1 MDRTSLVPVGE
12 QLVVLDLNGQLKV
25 LAENE
30 RPLPGELIVAV
41 IEDEPQ
47 KLQVKVATE
56 EDEQDITQDVAQII
70 DALRDGQDP
79 TLLNEEFAPAAGENA
94 GSSLQESGTVERT
107 GAEILASTLFETTGI
122 AALGLSET
130 QNLSLADL
138 ILNAANS
145 DNTSPAINPR
155 PPVAEDDSVLTDEDA
170 SVSIDVLANDQDADS
185 DSLSIESATVPAE
198 QGTVEIIDGKLIF
211 TPAEDFNGEATVTYV
226 VTDGALTDEATVTVT
241 VNPINDAP
249 VAVNDTVT
257 TDEDTA
263 VTIDVLAN
271 DSDPENDTLTITAAS
286 VPAEQGTV
294 TIVDGK
300 LVFTPAENFN
310 GDATISYTISDGQ
323 LTDDATVA
331 VTVNPVNDAPVAV
344 NDAVS
349 TDEDTAVTIDVLAN
363 DSDPENDQLTI
374 TNASVPAE
382 QGTVA
387 IVDGKLVFTPA
398 ENFNGDATI
407 SYTISDGQLTDDA
420 TVAVTV
426 NPVND
431 APVAVDDT
439 VAIDEDIAVTIDV
452 LANDSDPENDQLT
465 ITNASVPAEQGTVAI
480 VDGKL
485 VFTPAENFNGDATIS
500 YTVSDGELTDDATV
514 AVTVNPVNDAPVAV
528 NDTVATDEDTAVTI
542 DVLANDS
549 DPENDTLTI
558 TAASVPAEQG
568 TVTIVD
574 GKLVFTPAENFN
586 GDASISYT
594 ISDGQLTDD
603 ATVAVTV
610 NPAND
615 APVAVNDAVS
625 TDEDTAVTIDVLAND
640 SDPENDQLTITN
652 ASVPAEQG
660 TVTIVDGKLVFT
672 PAENFNGDATISYTI
687 SDGQLSD
694 DATVAVT
701 VNPVND
707 APVAVNDTVATDE
720 DTAVTI
726 DVLANDSDP
735 ENDQLT
741 ITNASVP
748 AEQGTV
754 TIVDGKLVFTP
765 AENFNGDATISYTI
779 SDGQLTDDATVAVT
793 VNPVNDA
800 PVAVND
806 TVSTDE
812 DTAVTIDVLAND
824 SDPENDTLIITAA
837 SVPAEQGTVTIVDG
851 KLVFTPAENFNGD
864 ATISYTISDGQLT
877 DDATVAVTVNPV
889 NDAPVAV
896 DDTVT
901 TDEDT
906 AVTIDV
912 LANDS
917 DPENDQ
923 LTITN
928 ASVPAEQGTVAIVDG
943 KLVFTPAENFNGDAT
958 ISYTV
963 SDGELTDDATVA
975 VTVNPVNDA
984 PVAVNDTVS
993 TDEDTAVTIDVLAN
1007 DSDPENDQL
1016 TITNASVPAEQGTV
1030 TIVDGKLVFTPAEN
1044 FNGDATISYT
1054 ISDGQLS
1061 DDATVAVTVNPVN
1074 DAPVAVNDAV
1084 STDEDTAV
1092 TIDVLANDSDP
1103 ENDQLTITNA
1113 SVPAEQGTVAIVD
1126 GKLVFTPAE
1135 NFNGD
1140 ATISYT
1146 ISDGELTDDATVAVT
1161 VNPVNDAP
1169 VAVNDTVATDEDTA
1183 VTIDVLANDSDP
1195 ENDQLTITNASVPAE
1210 QGTVTIVDGKLVF
1223 TPAENFNGDATISY
1237 TISDGQLTDDATV
1250 AVTVNPVNDAP
1261 VAVNDTV
1268 STDEDTAV
1276 TIDVL
1281 ANDSDPENDQLTIT
1295 NASVPA
1301 EQGTVTIVDGKLVFT
1316 PAENFNGDA
1325 TISYTISD
1333 GQLSDDA
1340 TVAVTVNSVNDAPV
1354 AVNDTVSTDEDTAVT
1369 IDVLANDSDPEN
1381 DTLTITAA
1389 SVPAEQGTVAIV
1401 DGKLVFT
1408 PAENFNG
1415 DATISYT
1422 ISDGELSDDATVAVT
1437 VNPANDAPVAVND
1450 AVSTDEDT
1458 AVTIDVLAN
1467 DSDPENDTLT
1477 ITAASVPAEQGTV
1490 TIVDGKLVFTP
1501 AENFNGDA
1509 TISYTI
1515 SDGQLTD
1522 DATVAV
1528 TVNPVNDAPV
1538 AVNDAVSTDEDT
1550 AVTID
1555 VLANDSD
1562 PENDTLTI
1570 TAVSV
1575 PAEQGTVTIVDGKLV
1590 FTPAENFN
1598 GDATISYTISDGQLS
1613 DDATVA
1619 VTVNPVNDAPVAVN
1633 DAVSTDEDTAVTID
1647 VLANDSDPE
1656 NDTLTITAAS
1666 VPAEQGTVTIVDGK
1680 LVFTPAENFNGDA
1693 TISYTISD
1701 GQLTDDAT
1709 VAVTVN
1715 PVNDA
1720 PVAVNDTVATDEDTA
1735 VTIDVLAND
1744 SDPENDQL
1752 TITNASV
1759 PAEQGTV
1766 TIVDGKLV
1774 FTPAENFNGDATI
1787 SYTISDGQLTDDATV
1802 AVTVNPVNDAP
1813 VAVNDAVSTDEDTAV
1828 TIDVLAN
1835 DSDPENDTLTITAA
1849 SVPAEQG
1856 TVAIVDGKLV
1866 FTPAENF
1873 NGDATI
1879 SYTISDGQL
1888 SDDATV
1894 AVTVNPVNDAPVAV
1908 NDTVSTD
1915 EDTAVTID
1923 VLANDSD
1930 PENDTLT
1937 ITAASVPA
1945 EQGTV
1950 TIVDGKLVFTP
1961 AENFNGD
1968 ATISYTISDGQL
1980 TDDATVAVTVNP
1992 VNDAPVAVDDTVA
2005 TDEDTAVTID
2015 VLANDSDPEND
2026 TLTITAASV
2035 PAEQG
2040 TVTIVDGKLV
2050 FTPAENFNGD
2060 ATISYTISDG
2070 QLTDDATVAVTVNPV
2085 NDAPVAVNDTV
2096 STDEDTAVT
2105 IDVLANDS
2113 DPENDTLTITAASVP
2128 AEQGTVAI
2136 VDGKLLFTPAENF
2149 NGDATISYTIS
2160 DGQLTDDA
2168 TVAVTVNPVNDTI
2181 SDEDTR
2187 LLSTYCNDSD
2197 PENDG

>member
-12 QLVVLDLNGQLKV
+12 QLVVIDLNGQLKV

-241 VNPINDAP
+241 VNP
-249 VAVNDTVT
+249 
-257 TDEDTA
+257 
-263 VTIDVLAN
+263 
-271 DSDPENDTLTITAAS
+271 
-286 VPAEQGTV
+286 
-294 TIVDGK
+294 
-300 LVFTPAENFN
+300 
-310 GDATISYTISDGQ
+310 
-323 LTDDATVA
+323 
-331 VTVNPVNDAPVAV
+331 VNDAPVAV

-374 TNASVPAE
+374 TNASVSAE

-387 IVDGKLVFTPA
+387 
-398 ENFNGDATI
+398 
-407 SYTISDGQLTDDA
+407 
-420 TVAVTV
+420 
-426 NPVND
+426 
-431 APVAVDDT
+431 
-439 VAIDEDIAVTIDV
+439 
-452 LANDSDPENDQLT
+452 
-465 ITNASVPAEQGTVAI
+465 
-480 VDGKL
+480 
-485 VFTPAENFNGDATIS
+485 
-500 YTVSDGELTDDATV
+500 
-514 AVTVNPVNDAPVAV
+514 
-528 NDTVATDEDTAVTI
+528 
-542 DVLANDS
+542 
-549 DPENDTLTI
+549 
-558 TAASVPAEQG
+558 
-568 TVTIVD
+568 
-574 GKLVFTPAENFN
+574 
-586 GDASISYT
+586 
-594 ISDGQLTDD
+594 
-603 ATVAVTV
+603 
-610 NPAND
+610 
-615 APVAVNDAVS
+615 
-625 TDEDTAVTIDVLAND
+625 
-640 SDPENDQLTITN
+640 
-652 ASVPAEQG
+652 
-660 TVTIVDGKLVFT
+660 
-672 PAENFNGDATISYTI
+672 
-687 SDGQLSD
+687 
-694 DATVAVT
+694 
-701 VNPVND
+701 
-707 APVAVNDTVATDE
+707 
-720 DTAVTI
+720 
-726 DVLANDSDP
+726 
-735 ENDQLT
+735 
-741 ITNASVP
+741 
-748 AEQGTV
+748 
-754 TIVDGKLVFTP
+754 
-765 AENFNGDATISYTI
+765 
-779 SDGQLTDDATVAVT
+779 
-793 VNPVNDA
+793 
-800 PVAVND
+800 
-806 TVSTDE
+806 
-812 DTAVTIDVLAND
+812 
-824 SDPENDTLIITAA
+824 
-837 SVPAEQGTVTIVDG
+837 
-851 KLVFTPAENFNGD
+851 
-864 ATISYTISDGQLT
+864 
-877 DDATVAVTVNPV
+877 
-889 NDAPVAV
+889 
-896 DDTVT
+896 
-901 TDEDT
+901 
-906 AVTIDV
+906 
-912 LANDS
+912 
-917 DPENDQ
+917 
-923 LTITN
+923 
-928 ASVPAEQGTVAIVDG
+928 
-943 KLVFTPAENFNGDAT
+943 
-958 ISYTV
+958 
-963 SDGELTDDATVA
+963 
-975 VTVNPVNDA
+975 
-984 PVAVNDTVS
+984 
-993 TDEDTAVTIDVLAN
+993 
-1007 DSDPENDQL
+1007 
-1016 TITNASVPAEQGTV
+1016 
-1030 TIVDGKLVFTPAEN
+1030 
-1044 FNGDATISYT
+1044 
-1054 ISDGQLS
+1054 
-1061 DDATVAVTVNPVN
+1061 
-1074 DAPVAVNDAV
+1074 
-1084 STDEDTAV
+1084 
-1092 TIDVLANDSDP
+1092 
-1103 ENDQLTITNA
+1103 
-1113 SVPAEQGTVAIVD
+1113 
-1126 GKLVFTPAE
+1126 
-1135 NFNGD
+1135 
-1140 ATISYT
+1140 
-1146 ISDGELTDDATVAVT
+1146 
-1161 VNPVNDAP
+1161 
-1169 VAVNDTVATDEDTA
+1169 
-1183 VTIDVLANDSDP
+1183 
-1195 ENDQLTITNASVPAE
+1195 
-1210 QGTVTIVDGKLVF
+1210 
-1223 TPAENFNGDATISY
+1223 
-1237 TISDGQLTDDATV
+1237 
-1250 AVTVNPVNDAP
+1250 
-1261 VAVNDTV
+1261 
-1268 STDEDTAV
+1268 
-1276 TIDVL
+1276 
-1281 ANDSDPENDQLTIT
+1281 
-1295 NASVPA
+1295 
-1301 EQGTVTIVDGKLVFT
+1301 
-1316 PAENFNGDA
+1316 
-1325 TISYTISD
+1325 
-1333 GQLSDDA
+1333 
-1340 TVAVTVNSVNDAPV
+1340 
-1354 AVNDTVSTDEDTAVT
+1354 
-1369 IDVLANDSDPEN
+1369 
-1381 DTLTITAA
+1381 
-1389 SVPAEQGTVAIV
+1389 
-1401 DGKLVFT
+1401 
-1408 PAENFNG
+1408 
-1415 DATISYT
+1415 
-1422 ISDGELSDDATVAVT
+1422 
-1437 VNPANDAPVAVND
+1437 
-1450 AVSTDEDT
+1450 
-1458 AVTIDVLAN
+1458 
-1467 DSDPENDTLT
+1467 
-1477 ITAASVPAEQGTV
+1477 
-1490 TIVDGKLVFTP
+1490 
-1501 AENFNGDA
+1501 
-1509 TISYTI
+1509 
-1515 SDGQLTD
+1515 
-1522 DATVAV
+1522 
-1528 TVNPVNDAPV
+1528 
-1538 AVNDAVSTDEDT
+1538 
-1550 AVTID
+1550 
-1555 VLANDSD
+1555 
-1562 PENDTLTI
+1562 
-1570 TAVSV
+1570 
-1575 PAEQGTVTIVDGKLV
+1575 
-1590 FTPAENFN
+1590 
-1598 GDATISYTISDGQLS
+1598 
-1613 DDATVA
+1613 
-1619 VTVNPVNDAPVAVN
+1619 
-1633 DAVSTDEDTAVTID
+1633 
-1647 VLANDSDPE
+1647 
-1656 NDTLTITAAS
+1656 
-1666 VPAEQGTVTIVDGK
+1666 IVDGK

-1813 VAVNDAVSTDEDTAV
+1813 VAVDDTVTTDEDTAV

-1835 DSDPENDTLTITAA
+1835 DRDPENDQLTITNA

-1856 TVAIVDGKLV
+1856 TVTIVDGKLV

-1888 SDDATV
+1888 TDDATV

-1908 NDTVSTD
+1908 NDTVATD

-1992 VNDAPVAVDDTVA
+1992 ANDAPVAVNDAVS

-2136 VDGKLLFTPAENF
+2136 VDGKLVFTPAENF

-2168 TVAVTVNPVNDTI
+2168 TVAVTVNPVNDAPVAVNDTVAT
-2181 SDEDTR
+2181 DEDTAVTIDV
-2187 LLSTYCNDSD
+2187 LA
-2197 PENDG
+2197 

>member
-12 QLVVLDLNGQLKV
+12 QLVVIDLNGQLKV

-286 VPAEQGTV
+286 VPTEQGTV
-294 TIVDGK
+294 AIVDGK

-349 TDEDTAVTIDVLAN
+349 TDEDTAVTIDVLTN
-363 DSDPENDQLTI
+363 DSDL
-374 TNASVPAE
+374 
-382 QGTVA
+382 
-387 IVDGKLVFTPA
+387 
-398 ENFNGDATI
+398 
-407 SYTISDGQLTDDA
+407 
-420 TVAVTV
+420 
-426 NPVND
+426 
-431 APVAVDDT
+431 
-439 VAIDEDIAVTIDV
+439 
-452 LANDSDPENDQLT
+452 
-465 ITNASVPAEQGTVAI
+465 
-480 VDGKL
+480 
-485 VFTPAENFNGDATIS
+485 
-500 YTVSDGELTDDATV
+500 
-514 AVTVNPVNDAPVAV
+514 
-528 NDTVATDEDTAVTI
+528 
-542 DVLANDS
+542 
-549 DPENDTLTI
+549 
-558 TAASVPAEQG
+558 
-568 TVTIVD
+568 
-574 GKLVFTPAENFN
+574 
-586 GDASISYT
+586 
-594 ISDGQLTDD
+594 
-603 ATVAVTV
+603 
-610 NPAND
+610 
-615 APVAVNDAVS
+615 
-625 TDEDTAVTIDVLAND
+625 
-640 SDPENDQLTITN
+640 
-652 ASVPAEQG
+652 
-660 TVTIVDGKLVFT
+660 
-672 PAENFNGDATISYTI
+672 
-687 SDGQLSD
+687 
-694 DATVAVT
+694 
-701 VNPVND
+701 
-707 APVAVNDTVATDE
+707 
-720 DTAVTI
+720 
-726 DVLANDSDP
+726 

-824 SDPENDTLIITAA
+824 SDPENDTLTITAASVPAEQGTVTIVDGKLVFTPAENFNGDATISYTISDGQLSDDATVAVTVNPVNDAPVAVNDTVSTDEDTAVTIDVLANDSDPENDQLTITNA

-943 KLVFTPAENFNGDAT
+943 KLVFTPAENFYGDAT
-958 ISYTV
+958 ISYTI
-963 SDGELTDDATVA
+963 SDGQLTDDATVA

-984 PVAVNDTVS
+984 PVAVNDTV
-993 TDEDTAVTIDVLAN
+993 
-1007 DSDPENDQL
+1007 
-1016 TITNASVPAEQGTV
+1016 G
-1030 TIVDGKLVFTPAEN
+1030 
-1044 FNGDATISYT
+1044 
-1054 ISDGQLS
+1054 
-1061 DDATVAVTVNPVN
+1061 
-1074 DAPVAVNDAV
+1074 
-1084 STDEDTAV
+1084 TDEDTAV

-1113 SVPAEQGTVAIVD
+1113 SVPAEQGTVA
-1126 GKLVFTPAE
+1126 
-1135 NFNGD
+1135 
-1140 ATISYT
+1140 
-1146 ISDGELTDDATVAVT
+1146 
-1161 VNPVNDAP
+1161 
-1169 VAVNDTVATDEDTA
+1169 
-1183 VTIDVLANDSDP
+1183 
-1195 ENDQLTITNASVPAE
+1195 
-1210 QGTVTIVDGKLVF
+1210 
-1223 TPAENFNGDATISY
+1223 
-1237 TISDGQLTDDATV
+1237 
-1250 AVTVNPVNDAP
+1250 
-1261 VAVNDTV
+1261 
-1268 STDEDTAV
+1268 
-1276 TIDVL
+1276 
-1281 ANDSDPENDQLTIT
+1281 
-1295 NASVPA
+1295 
-1301 EQGTVTIVDGKLVFT
+1301 
-1316 PAENFNGDA
+1316 
-1325 TISYTISD
+1325 
-1333 GQLSDDA
+1333 
-1340 TVAVTVNSVNDAPV
+1340 
-1354 AVNDTVSTDEDTAVT
+1354 
-1369 IDVLANDSDPEN
+1369 
-1381 DTLTITAA
+1381 
-1389 SVPAEQGTVAIV
+1389 
-1401 DGKLVFT
+1401 
-1408 PAENFNG
+1408 
-1415 DATISYT
+1415 
-1422 ISDGELSDDATVAVT
+1422 
-1437 VNPANDAPVAVND
+1437 
-1450 AVSTDEDT
+1450 
-1458 AVTIDVLAN
+1458 
-1467 DSDPENDTLT
+1467 
-1477 ITAASVPAEQGTV
+1477 
-1490 TIVDGKLVFTP
+1490 
-1501 AENFNGDA
+1501 
-1509 TISYTI
+1509 
-1515 SDGQLTD
+1515 
-1522 DATVAV
+1522 
-1528 TVNPVNDAPV
+1528 
-1538 AVNDAVSTDEDT
+1538 
-1550 AVTID
+1550 
-1555 VLANDSD
+1555 
-1562 PENDTLTI
+1562 
-1570 TAVSV
+1570 
-1575 PAEQGTVTIVDGKLV
+1575 
-1590 FTPAENFN
+1590 
-1598 GDATISYTISDGQLS
+1598 
-1613 DDATVA
+1613 
-1619 VTVNPVNDAPVAVN
+1619 
-1633 DAVSTDEDTAVTID
+1633 
-1647 VLANDSDPE
+1647 
-1656 NDTLTITAAS
+1656 
-1666 VPAEQGTVTIVDGK
+1666 
-1680 LVFTPAENFNGDA
+1680 
-1693 TISYTISD
+1693 
-1701 GQLTDDAT
+1701 
-1709 VAVTVN
+1709 
-1715 PVNDA
+1715 
-1720 PVAVNDTVATDEDTA
+1720 
-1735 VTIDVLAND
+1735 
-1744 SDPENDQL
+1744 
-1752 TITNASV
+1752 
-1759 PAEQGTV
+1759 
-1766 TIVDGKLV
+1766 IVDGKLV

-1873 NGDATI
+1873 NGDT
-1879 SYTISDGQL
+1879 
-1888 SDDATV
+1888 
-1894 AVTVNPVNDAPVAV
+1894 
-1908 NDTVSTD
+1908 
-1915 EDTAVTID
+1915 
-1923 VLANDSD
+1923 
-1930 PENDTLT
+1930 
-1937 ITAASVPA
+1937 
-1945 EQGTV
+1945 
-1950 TIVDGKLVFTP
+1950 
-1961 AENFNGD
+1961 
-1968 ATISYTISDGQL
+1968 TISYTISDGQL

-1992 VNDAPVAVDDTVA
+1992 VNDAPVAVNDTVA

-2026 TLTITAASV
+2026 QLTITNASV

-2040 TVTIVDGKLV
+2040 TVAIVDGKLV

-2096 STDEDTAVT
+2096 ATDEDTAVT

-2113 DPENDTLTITAASVP
+2113 EPENDQLTITNASVP
-2128 AEQGTVAI
+2128 AEQGTVTI
-2136 VDGKLLFTPAENF
+2136 VDGKLVFTPAENF

-2160 DGQLTDDA
+2160 DGQLSDDA
-2168 TVAVTVNPVNDTI
+2168 TVAVTVNPVNDAPTI
-2181 SDEDTR
+2181 DVTAVDSVTEDAVSTDTVVATLVVADTDTPADQLTVQLENNADGYFVLDGDQVKLTDKGVEAVNNDQLDLTTLSVTASVSDGVNPKATDTDSLDVVRVNDAPTIDVTAVDSVTEDAVSTDTVVAT
-2187 LLSTYCNDSD
+2187 LVVADTDTPADELSVQLENNADGYFVLDGDQVKLTDKGVEAVNNDQLDLTTLSVTASVSD
-2197 PENDG
+2197 GVNPKATDTDSLDVVRVNDAPTIDVTAVDSVTEDAVSTDTVVATLVVADTDTPADQLTVQLENNADGYFVLDGDQVKLTDKGVEAVNNDQLDLTTLSVTASVSDGVNPKATDTDSLDVVRVNDAPTIDVTAVDSVTEDAVSTDTVVATLVVADTDTPADDLTVQLENNTDGYFVLDGDQVKLTDKGVEAVNNDQLDLTTLSVTASVSDGVNPKATDTD

>member
-12 QLVVLDLNGQLKV
+12 QLVVIDLNGQLKV

-145 DNTSPAINPR
+145 DNTSPAINSR

-249 VAVNDTVT
+249 VAINDTVTTDEDTAVTIDVLGNDSDPENDQLTITNASVPAEQGTVAIVDGKLVFTPAENFNGDATISYTISDGQLTDDATVAVTVNPVNDAPVAVNDTVST
-257 TDEDTA
+257 DEDTAVTIDVLANDSDPENDTLTITAASVSAEQGTVTIVDGKLEFTPAENFNGDATISYTISDGQLTEDATVAVTVNPVNDAPVAVDDTVTTDEDTAVTIDVLANDRDPENDQLTITNASVPAEQGTVTIVDGKLVFTPAENFNGDATISYTISDGQLTDDATVAVTVNPVNDAPVAVNDTVATDEDTA

-382 QGTVA
+382 QGTVT

-407 SYTISDGQLTDDA
+407 SYTISDGQLTDHA

-426 NPVND
+426 N
-431 APVAVDDT
+431 
-439 VAIDEDIAVTIDV
+439 
-452 LANDSDPENDQLT
+452 
-465 ITNASVPAEQGTVAI
+465 SV
-480 VDGKL
+480 
-485 VFTPAENFNGDATIS
+485 
-500 YTVSDGELTDDATV
+500 
-514 AVTVNPVNDAPVAV
+514 
-528 NDTVATDEDTAVTI
+528 
-542 DVLANDS
+542 
-549 DPENDTLTI
+549 
-558 TAASVPAEQG
+558 
-568 TVTIVD
+568 
-574 GKLVFTPAENFN
+574 
-586 GDASISYT
+586 
-594 ISDGQLTDD
+594 
-603 ATVAVTV
+603 
-610 NPAND
+610 ND

-640 SDPENDQLTITN
+640 SDPENDMLTIT
-652 ASVPAEQG
+652 A
-660 TVTIVDGKLVFT
+660 
-672 PAENFNGDATISYTI
+672 
-687 SDGQLSD
+687 
-694 DATVAVT
+694 
-701 VNPVND
+701 
-707 APVAVNDTVATDE
+707 
-720 DTAVTI
+720 
-726 DVLANDSDP
+726 
-735 ENDQLT
+735 
-741 ITNASVP
+741 ASVP

-800 PVAVND
+800 PMAVND
-806 TVSTDE
+806 TGATDE

-824 SDPENDTLIITAA
+824 SDPENDQLTITNA

-928 ASVPAEQGTVAIVDG
+928 ASVPAEQGTV
-943 KLVFTPAENFNGDAT
+943 
-958 ISYTV
+958 
-963 SDGELTDDATVA
+963 
-975 VTVNPVNDA
+975 
-984 PVAVNDTVS
+984 
-993 TDEDTAVTIDVLAN
+993 
-1007 DSDPENDQL
+1007 
-1016 TITNASVPAEQGTV
+1016 

-1054 ISDGQLS
+1054 ISDGQLT

-1074 DAPVAVNDAV
+1074 DAPVAVDDTV
-1084 STDEDTAV
+1084 TTDEDTAV

-1103 ENDQLTITNA
+1103 ENDTLTITAA

-1146 ISDGELTDDATVAVT
+1146 ISDGQLTDDATVAVT

-1169 VAVNDTVATDEDTA
+1169 VAVNDAVSTDEDTA

-1250 AVTVNPVNDAP
+1250 AVTVNPIQDAP
-1261 VAVNDTV
+1261 VFTQDSYEFNYDENIDENVVIGQVSANDVDGSNITY
-1268 STDEDTAV
+1268 SIKSGNDNGWFEINANGEITLTTAGAAAAAN
-1276 TIDVL
+1276 DFEAL
-1281 ANDSDPENDQLTIT
+1281 ANVHNI
-1295 NASVPA
+1295 V
-1301 EQGTVTIVDGKLVFT
+1301 VT
-1316 PAENFNGDA
+1316 A
-1325 TISYTISD
+1325 T
-1333 GQLSDDA
+1333 G
-1340 TVAVTVNSVNDAPV
+1340 
-1354 AVNDTVSTDEDTAVT
+1354 
-1369 IDVLANDSDPEN
+1369 
-1381 DTLTITAA
+1381 
-1389 SVPAEQGTVAIV
+1389 
-1401 DGKLVFT
+1401 
-1408 PAENFNG
+1408 
-1415 DATISYT
+1415 
-1422 ISDGELSDDATVAVT
+1422 
-1437 VNPANDAPVAVND
+1437 
-1450 AVSTDEDT
+1450 
-1458 AVTIDVLAN
+1458 
-1467 DSDPENDTLT
+1467 
-1477 ITAASVPAEQGTV
+1477 
-1490 TIVDGKLVFTP
+1490 
-1501 AENFNGDA
+1501 
-1509 TISYTI
+1509 
-1515 SDGQLTD
+1515 TD
-1522 DATVAV
+1522 D
-1528 TVNPVNDAPV
+1528 P
-1538 AVNDAVSTDEDT
+1538 
-1550 AVTID
+1550 
-1555 VLANDSD
+1555 
-1562 PENDTLTI
+1562 
-1570 TAVSV
+1570 
-1575 PAEQGTVTIVDGKLV
+1575 GT
-1590 FTPAENFN
+1590 P
-1598 GDATISYTISDGQLS
+1598 LS
-1613 DDATVA
+1613 AD
-1619 VTVNPVNDAPVAVN
+1619 
-1633 DAVSTDEDTAVTID
+1633 
-1647 VLANDSDPE
+1647 
-1656 NDTLTITAAS
+1656 
-1666 VPAEQGTVTIVDGK
+1666 
-1680 LVFTPAENFNGDA
+1680 
-1693 TISYTISD
+1693 
-1701 GQLTDDAT
+1701 
-1709 VAVTVN
+1709 
-1715 PVNDA
+1715 
-1720 PVAVNDTVATDEDTA
+1720 
-1735 VTIDVLAND
+1735 
-1744 SDPENDQL
+1744 
-1752 TITNASV
+1752 
-1759 PAEQGTV
+1759 
-1766 TIVDGKLV
+1766 
-1774 FTPAENFNGDATI
+1774 
-1787 SYTISDGQLTDDATV
+1787 
-1802 AVTVNPVNDAP
+1802 
-1813 VAVNDAVSTDEDTAV
+1813 
-1828 TIDVLAN
+1828 
-1835 DSDPENDTLTITAA
+1835 
-1849 SVPAEQG
+1849 
-1856 TVAIVDGKLV
+1856 
-1866 FTPAENF
+1866 
-1873 NGDATI
+1873 
-1879 SYTISDGQL
+1879 
-1888 SDDATV
+1888 
-1894 AVTVNPVNDAPVAV
+1894 
-1908 NDTVSTD
+1908 
-1915 EDTAVTID
+1915 
-1923 VLANDSD
+1923 
-1930 PENDTLT
+1930 
-1937 ITAASVPA
+1937 
-1945 EQGTV
+1945 
-1950 TIVDGKLVFTP
+1950 
-1961 AENFNGD
+1961 
-1968 ATISYTISDGQL
+1968 
-1980 TDDATVAVTVNP
+1980 
-1992 VNDAPVAVDDTVA
+1992 
-2005 TDEDTAVTID
+2005 
-2015 VLANDSDPEND
+2015 
-2026 TLTITAASV
+2026 
-2035 PAEQG
+2035 
-2040 TVTIVDGKLV
+2040 
-2050 FTPAENFNGD
+2050 
-2060 ATISYTISDG
+2060 
-2070 QLTDDATVAVTVNPV
+2070 
-2085 NDAPVAVNDTV
+2085 
-2096 STDEDTAVT
+2096 
-2105 IDVLANDS
+2105 
-2113 DPENDTLTITAASVP
+2113 
-2128 AEQGTVAI
+2128 
-2136 VDGKLLFTPAENF
+2136 
-2149 NGDATISYTIS
+2149 
-2160 DGQLTDDA
+2160 
-2168 TVAVTVNPVNDTI
+2168 
-2181 SDEDTR
+2181 
-2187 LLSTYCNDSD
+2187 
-2197 PENDG
+2197 

>member
-12 QLVVLDLNGQLKV
+12 QLVVIDLNGQLKV

-286 VPAEQGTV
+286 VPTEQGTV
-294 TIVDGK
+294 AIVDGK

-349 TDEDTAVTIDVLAN
+349 TDEDTAVTIDVLTN
-363 DSDPENDQLTI
+363 DSDL
-374 TNASVPAE
+374 
-382 QGTVA
+382 
-387 IVDGKLVFTPA
+387 
-398 ENFNGDATI
+398 
-407 SYTISDGQLTDDA
+407 
-420 TVAVTV
+420 
-426 NPVND
+426 
-431 APVAVDDT
+431 
-439 VAIDEDIAVTIDV
+439 
-452 LANDSDPENDQLT
+452 
-465 ITNASVPAEQGTVAI
+465 
-480 VDGKL
+480 
-485 VFTPAENFNGDATIS
+485 
-500 YTVSDGELTDDATV
+500 
-514 AVTVNPVNDAPVAV
+514 
-528 NDTVATDEDTAVTI
+528 
-542 DVLANDS
+542 
-549 DPENDTLTI
+549 
-558 TAASVPAEQG
+558 
-568 TVTIVD
+568 
-574 GKLVFTPAENFN
+574 
-586 GDASISYT
+586 
-594 ISDGQLTDD
+594 
-603 ATVAVTV
+603 
-610 NPAND
+610 
-615 APVAVNDAVS
+615 
-625 TDEDTAVTIDVLAND
+625 
-640 SDPENDQLTITN
+640 
-652 ASVPAEQG
+652 
-660 TVTIVDGKLVFT
+660 
-672 PAENFNGDATISYTI
+672 
-687 SDGQLSD
+687 
-694 DATVAVT
+694 
-701 VNPVND
+701 
-707 APVAVNDTVATDE
+707 
-720 DTAVTI
+720 
-726 DVLANDSDP
+726 

-824 SDPENDTLIITAA
+824 SDPENDTLTITAASVPAEQGTVTIVDGKLVFTPAENFNGDATISYTISDGQLSDDATVAVTVNPVNDAPVAVNDTVSTDEDTAVTIDVLANDSDPENDQLTITNA

-943 KLVFTPAENFNGDAT
+943 KLVFTPAENFYGDAT
-958 ISYTV
+958 ISYTI
-963 SDGELTDDATVA
+963 SDGQLTDDATVA

-984 PVAVNDTVS
+984 PVAVNDTV
-993 TDEDTAVTIDVLAN
+993 
-1007 DSDPENDQL
+1007 
-1016 TITNASVPAEQGTV
+1016 G
-1030 TIVDGKLVFTPAEN
+1030 
-1044 FNGDATISYT
+1044 
-1054 ISDGQLS
+1054 
-1061 DDATVAVTVNPVN
+1061 
-1074 DAPVAVNDAV
+1074 
-1084 STDEDTAV
+1084 TDEDTAV

-1113 SVPAEQGTVAIVD
+1113 SVPAEQGTVA
-1126 GKLVFTPAE
+1126 
-1135 NFNGD
+1135 
-1140 ATISYT
+1140 
-1146 ISDGELTDDATVAVT
+1146 
-1161 VNPVNDAP
+1161 
-1169 VAVNDTVATDEDTA
+1169 
-1183 VTIDVLANDSDP
+1183 
-1195 ENDQLTITNASVPAE
+1195 
-1210 QGTVTIVDGKLVF
+1210 
-1223 TPAENFNGDATISY
+1223 
-1237 TISDGQLTDDATV
+1237 
-1250 AVTVNPVNDAP
+1250 
-1261 VAVNDTV
+1261 
-1268 STDEDTAV
+1268 
-1276 TIDVL
+1276 
-1281 ANDSDPENDQLTIT
+1281 
-1295 NASVPA
+1295 
-1301 EQGTVTIVDGKLVFT
+1301 
-1316 PAENFNGDA
+1316 
-1325 TISYTISD
+1325 
-1333 GQLSDDA
+1333 
-1340 TVAVTVNSVNDAPV
+1340 
-1354 AVNDTVSTDEDTAVT
+1354 
-1369 IDVLANDSDPEN
+1369 
-1381 DTLTITAA
+1381 
-1389 SVPAEQGTVAIV
+1389 
-1401 DGKLVFT
+1401 
-1408 PAENFNG
+1408 
-1415 DATISYT
+1415 
-1422 ISDGELSDDATVAVT
+1422 
-1437 VNPANDAPVAVND
+1437 
-1450 AVSTDEDT
+1450 
-1458 AVTIDVLAN
+1458 
-1467 DSDPENDTLT
+1467 
-1477 ITAASVPAEQGTV
+1477 
-1490 TIVDGKLVFTP
+1490 
-1501 AENFNGDA
+1501 
-1509 TISYTI
+1509 
-1515 SDGQLTD
+1515 
-1522 DATVAV
+1522 
-1528 TVNPVNDAPV
+1528 
-1538 AVNDAVSTDEDT
+1538 
-1550 AVTID
+1550 
-1555 VLANDSD
+1555 
-1562 PENDTLTI
+1562 
-1570 TAVSV
+1570 
-1575 PAEQGTVTIVDGKLV
+1575 
-1590 FTPAENFN
+1590 
-1598 GDATISYTISDGQLS
+1598 
-1613 DDATVA
+1613 
-1619 VTVNPVNDAPVAVN
+1619 
-1633 DAVSTDEDTAVTID
+1633 
-1647 VLANDSDPE
+1647 
-1656 NDTLTITAAS
+1656 
-1666 VPAEQGTVTIVDGK
+1666 
-1680 LVFTPAENFNGDA
+1680 
-1693 TISYTISD
+1693 
-1701 GQLTDDAT
+1701 
-1709 VAVTVN
+1709 
-1715 PVNDA
+1715 
-1720 PVAVNDTVATDEDTA
+1720 
-1735 VTIDVLAND
+1735 
-1744 SDPENDQL
+1744 
-1752 TITNASV
+1752 
-1759 PAEQGTV
+1759 
-1766 TIVDGKLV
+1766 IVDGKLV

-1873 NGDATI
+1873 NGDTTI

-1888 SDDATV
+1888 TDDATV

-1908 NDTVSTD
+1908 NDTVATD

-1930 PENDTLT
+1930 PENDQLT
-1937 ITAASVPA
+1937 ITNASVPA

-1980 TDDATVAVTVNP
+1980 SDDATVAVTVNP
-1992 VNDAPVAVDDTVA
+1992 VNDAP
-2005 TDEDTAVTID
+2005 TID
-2015 VLANDSDPEND
+2015 VTAVDS
-2026 TLTITAASV
+2026 
-2035 PAEQG
+2035 
-2040 TVTIVDGKLV
+2040 VT
-2050 FTPAENFNGD
+2050 ED
-2060 ATISYTISDG
+2060 A
-2070 QLTDDATVAVTVNPV
+2070 
-2085 NDAPVAVNDTV
+2085 V
-2096 STDEDTAVT
+2096 STDTVVATLVVADT
-2105 IDVLANDS
+2105 D
-2113 DPENDTLTITAASVP
+2113 
-2128 AEQGTVAI
+2128 
-2136 VDGKLLFTPAENF
+2136 TPA
-2149 NGDATISYTIS
+2149 D
-2160 DGQLTDDA
+2160 QLT
-2168 TVAVTVNPVNDTI
+2168 V
-2181 SDEDTR
+2181 
-2187 LLSTYCNDSD
+2187 
-2197 PENDG
+2197 

>member
-1 MDRTSLVPVGE
+1 
-12 QLVVLDLNGQLKV
+12 
-25 LAENE
+25 
-30 RPLPGELIVAV
+30 
-41 IEDEPQ
+41 
-47 KLQVKVATE
+47 
-56 EDEQDITQDVAQII
+56 
-70 DALRDGQDP
+70 
-79 TLLNEEFAPAAGENA
+79 
-94 GSSLQESGTVERT
+94 
-107 GAEILASTLFETTGI
+107 
-122 AALGLSET
+122 
-130 QNLSLADL
+130 
-138 ILNAANS
+138 
-145 DNTSPAINPR
+145 
-155 PPVAEDDSVLTDEDA
+155 
-170 SVSIDVLANDQDADS
+170 
-185 DSLSIESATVPAE
+185 
-198 QGTVEIIDGKLIF
+198 
-211 TPAEDFNGEATVTYV
+211 
-226 VTDGALTDEATVTVT
+226 
-241 VNPINDAP
+241 
-249 VAVNDTVT
+249 
-257 TDEDTA
+257 
-263 VTIDVLAN
+263 
-271 DSDPENDTLTITAAS
+271 
-286 VPAEQGTV
+286 
-294 TIVDGK
+294 
-300 LVFTPAENFN
+300 
-310 GDATISYTISDGQ
+310 
-323 LTDDATVA
+323 
-331 VTVNPVNDAPVAV
+331 
-344 NDAVS
+344 
-349 TDEDTAVTIDVLAN
+349 
-363 DSDPENDQLTI
+363 
-374 TNASVPAE
+374 
-382 QGTVA
+382 
-387 IVDGKLVFTPA
+387 
-398 ENFNGDATI
+398 
-407 SYTISDGQLTDDA
+407 
-420 TVAVTV
+420 
-426 NPVND
+426 
-431 APVAVDDT
+431 
-439 VAIDEDIAVTIDV
+439 
-452 LANDSDPENDQLT
+452 
-465 ITNASVPAEQGTVAI
+465 
-480 VDGKL
+480 
-485 VFTPAENFNGDATIS
+485 
-500 YTVSDGELTDDATV
+500 
-514 AVTVNPVNDAPVAV
+514 
-528 NDTVATDEDTAVTI
+528 
-542 DVLANDS
+542 
-549 DPENDTLTI
+549 
-558 TAASVPAEQG
+558 
-568 TVTIVD
+568 
-574 GKLVFTPAENFN
+574 
-586 GDASISYT
+586 
-594 ISDGQLTDD
+594 
-603 ATVAVTV
+603 
-610 NPAND
+610 
-615 APVAVNDAVS
+615 
-625 TDEDTAVTIDVLAND
+625 
-640 SDPENDQLTITN
+640 
-652 ASVPAEQG
+652 
-660 TVTIVDGKLVFT
+660 
-672 PAENFNGDATISYTI
+672 
-687 SDGQLSD
+687 
-694 DATVAVT
+694 
-701 VNPVND
+701 
-707 APVAVNDTVATDE
+707 
-720 DTAVTI
+720 
-726 DVLANDSDP
+726 
-735 ENDQLT
+735 
-741 ITNASVP
+741 
-748 AEQGTV
+748 
-754 TIVDGKLVFTP
+754 
-765 AENFNGDATISYTI
+765 
-779 SDGQLTDDATVAVT
+779 
-793 VNPVNDA
+793 
-800 PVAVND
+800 
-806 TVSTDE
+806 VSTDE

-824 SDPENDTLIITAA
+824 SDPENDTLTITAA

-928 ASVPAEQGTVAIVDG
+928 ASVPAEQGTV
-943 KLVFTPAENFNGDAT
+943 
-958 ISYTV
+958 
-963 SDGELTDDATVA
+963 
-975 VTVNPVNDA
+975 
-984 PVAVNDTVS
+984 
-993 TDEDTAVTIDVLAN
+993 
-1007 DSDPENDQL
+1007 
-1016 TITNASVPAEQGTV
+1016 

-1054 ISDGQLS
+1054 ISD
-1061 DDATVAVTVNPVN
+1061 V
-1074 DAPVAVNDAV
+1074 
-1084 STDEDTAV
+1084 
-1092 TIDVLANDSDP
+1092 
-1103 ENDQLTITNA
+1103 
-1113 SVPAEQGTVAIVD
+1113 
-1126 GKLVFTPAE
+1126 
-1135 NFNGD
+1135 
-1140 ATISYT
+1140 
-1146 ISDGELTDDATVAVT
+1146 
-1161 VNPVNDAP
+1161 
-1169 VAVNDTVATDEDTA
+1169 
-1183 VTIDVLANDSDP
+1183 
-1195 ENDQLTITNASVPAE
+1195 
-1210 QGTVTIVDGKLVF
+1210 
-1223 TPAENFNGDATISY
+1223 
-1237 TISDGQLTDDATV
+1237 QLTDDATV

-1879 SYTISDGQL
+1879 SYTISD
-1888 SDDATV
+1888 
-1894 AVTVNPVNDAPVAV
+1894 
-1908 NDTVSTD
+1908 
-1915 EDTAVTID
+1915 
-1923 VLANDSD
+1923 
-1930 PENDTLT
+1930 
-1937 ITAASVPA
+1937 
-1945 EQGTV
+1945 
-1950 TIVDGKLVFTP
+1950 
-1961 AENFNGD
+1961 
-1968 ATISYTISDGQL
+1968 
-1980 TDDATVAVTVNP
+1980 
-1992 VNDAPVAVDDTVA
+1992 
-2005 TDEDTAVTID
+2005 
-2015 VLANDSDPEND
+2015 
-2026 TLTITAASV
+2026 
-2035 PAEQG
+2035 
-2040 TVTIVDGKLV
+2040 
-2050 FTPAENFNGD
+2050 
-2060 ATISYTISDG
+2060 
-2070 QLTDDATVAVTVNPV
+2070 
-2085 NDAPVAVNDTV
+2085 
-2096 STDEDTAVT
+2096 
-2105 IDVLANDS
+2105 
-2113 DPENDTLTITAASVP
+2113 
-2128 AEQGTVAI
+2128 
-2136 VDGKLLFTPAENF
+2136 
-2149 NGDATISYTIS
+2149 
-2160 DGQLTDDA
+2160 
-2168 TVAVTVNPVNDTI
+2168 
-2181 SDEDTR
+2181 
-2187 LLSTYCNDSD
+2187 
-2197 PENDG
+2197 

>member
-12 QLVVLDLNGQLKV
+12 QLVVIDLNGQLKV

-344 NDAVS
+344 DDTVT

-387 IVDGKLVFTPA
+387 
-398 ENFNGDATI
+398 
-407 SYTISDGQLTDDA
+407 
-420 TVAVTV
+420 
-426 NPVND
+426 
-431 APVAVDDT
+431 
-439 VAIDEDIAVTIDV
+439 
-452 LANDSDPENDQLT
+452 
-465 ITNASVPAEQGTVAI
+465 
-480 VDGKL
+480 
-485 VFTPAENFNGDATIS
+485 
-500 YTVSDGELTDDATV
+500 
-514 AVTVNPVNDAPVAV
+514 
-528 NDTVATDEDTAVTI
+528 
-542 DVLANDS
+542 
-549 DPENDTLTI
+549 
-558 TAASVPAEQG
+558 
-568 TVTIVD
+568 
-574 GKLVFTPAENFN
+574 
-586 GDASISYT
+586 
-594 ISDGQLTDD
+594 
-603 ATVAVTV
+603 
-610 NPAND
+610 
-615 APVAVNDAVS
+615 
-625 TDEDTAVTIDVLAND
+625 
-640 SDPENDQLTITN
+640 
-652 ASVPAEQG
+652 
-660 TVTIVDGKLVFT
+660 
-672 PAENFNGDATISYTI
+672 
-687 SDGQLSD
+687 
-694 DATVAVT
+694 
-701 VNPVND
+701 
-707 APVAVNDTVATDE
+707 
-720 DTAVTI
+720 
-726 DVLANDSDP
+726 
-735 ENDQLT
+735 
-741 ITNASVP
+741 
-748 AEQGTV
+748 
-754 TIVDGKLVFTP
+754 
-765 AENFNGDATISYTI
+765 
-779 SDGQLTDDATVAVT
+779 
-793 VNPVNDA
+793 
-800 PVAVND
+800 
-806 TVSTDE
+806 
-812 DTAVTIDVLAND
+812 
-824 SDPENDTLIITAA
+824 
-837 SVPAEQGTVTIVDG
+837 IVDG

-958 ISYTV
+958 ISYT
-963 SDGELTDDATVA
+963 
-975 VTVNPVNDA
+975 
-984 PVAVNDTVS
+984 
-993 TDEDTAVTIDVLAN
+993 
-1007 DSDPENDQL
+1007 
-1016 TITNASVPAEQGTV
+1016 
-1030 TIVDGKLVFTPAEN
+1030 
-1044 FNGDATISYT
+1044 
-1054 ISDGQLS
+1054 ISDGQ
-1061 DDATVAVTVNPVN
+1061 
-1074 DAPVAVNDAV
+1074 
-1084 STDEDTAV
+1084 
-1092 TIDVLANDSDP
+1092 
-1103 ENDQLTITNA
+1103 
-1113 SVPAEQGTVAIVD
+1113 
-1126 GKLVFTPAE
+1126 
-1135 NFNGD
+1135 
-1140 ATISYT
+1140 
-1146 ISDGELTDDATVAVT
+1146 LTDDATVAVT

-1183 VTIDVLANDSDP
+1183 VTIDVLTNDSDL

-1237 TISDGQLTDDATV
+1237 TISDGQLTDGATV

-1295 NASVPA
+1295 N
-1301 EQGTVTIVDGKLVFT
+1301 
-1316 PAENFNGDA
+1316 
-1325 TISYTISD
+1325 
-1333 GQLSDDA
+1333 
-1340 TVAVTVNSVNDAPV
+1340 
-1354 AVNDTVSTDEDTAVT
+1354 
-1369 IDVLANDSDPEN
+1369 
-1381 DTLTITAA
+1381 
-1389 SVPAEQGTVAIV
+1389 
-1401 DGKLVFT
+1401 
-1408 PAENFNG
+1408 
-1415 DATISYT
+1415 
-1422 ISDGELSDDATVAVT
+1422 
-1437 VNPANDAPVAVND
+1437 
-1450 AVSTDEDT
+1450 
-1458 AVTIDVLAN
+1458 
-1467 DSDPENDTLT
+1467 
-1477 ITAASVPAEQGTV
+1477 
-1490 TIVDGKLVFTP
+1490 
-1501 AENFNGDA
+1501 
-1509 TISYTI
+1509 
-1515 SDGQLTD
+1515 
-1522 DATVAV
+1522 
-1528 TVNPVNDAPV
+1528 
-1538 AVNDAVSTDEDT
+1538 
-1550 AVTID
+1550 
-1555 VLANDSD
+1555 
-1562 PENDTLTI
+1562 
-1570 TAVSV
+1570 
-1575 PAEQGTVTIVDGKLV
+1575 
-1590 FTPAENFN
+1590 
-1598 GDATISYTISDGQLS
+1598 
-1613 DDATVA
+1613 
-1619 VTVNPVNDAPVAVN
+1619 
-1633 DAVSTDEDTAVTID
+1633 
-1647 VLANDSDPE
+1647 
-1656 NDTLTITAAS
+1656 AS

-1787 SYTISDGQLTDDATV
+1787 SYTISDGQLTDHATV
-1802 AVTVNPVNDAP
+1802 AVTVNSVNDAP

-1835 DSDPENDTLTITAA
+1835 DSDPENDMLTITAASVPAEQGTVTIVDGKLVFTPAENFNGDATISYTISDGQLTDDATVAVTVNPVNDAPMAVNDTGATDEDTAVTIDVLANDSDPENDQLTITNASVPAEQGTVAIVDGKLVFTPAENFNGDATISYTISDGQLTDDATVAVTVNPVNDAPVAVNDTVSTDEDTAVTIDVLANDSDPENDQLTITNA

-1894 AVTVNPVNDAPVAV
+1894 AVTVNPVDDAPVAV

-1980 TDDATVAVTVNP
+1980 SDDATVAVTVNP
-1992 VNDAPVAVDDTVA
+1992 VNDAP
-2005 TDEDTAVTID
+2005 TID
-2015 VLANDSDPEND
+2015 VTAVDS
-2026 TLTITAASV
+2026 
-2035 PAEQG
+2035 
-2040 TVTIVDGKLV
+2040 VT
-2050 FTPAENFNGD
+2050 ED
-2060 ATISYTISDG
+2060 A
-2070 QLTDDATVAVTVNPV
+2070 
-2085 NDAPVAVNDTV
+2085 V
-2096 STDEDTAVT
+2096 STDT
-2105 IDVLANDS
+2105 
-2113 DPENDTLTITAASVP
+2113 
-2128 AEQGTVAI
+2128 
-2136 VDGKLLFTPAENF
+2136 
-2149 NGDATISYTIS
+2149 
-2160 DGQLTDDA
+2160 
-2168 TVAVTVNPVNDTI
+2168 
-2181 SDEDTR
+2181 
-2187 LLSTYCNDSD
+2187 
-2197 PENDG
+2197 

>member
-12 QLVVLDLNGQLKV
+12 QLVVIDLNGQLKV

-263 VTIDVLAN
+263 VTIDVLGN
-271 DSDPENDTLTITAAS
+271 DSDPENDQLTITNAS

-294 TIVDGK
+294 AIVDGK

-344 NDAVS
+344 NDTVS

-439 VAIDEDIAVTIDV
+439 VT
-452 LANDSDPENDQLT
+452 
-465 ITNASVPAEQGTVAI
+465 
-480 VDGKL
+480 
-485 VFTPAENFNGDATIS
+485 
-500 YTVSDGELTDDATV
+500 
-514 AVTVNPVNDAPVAV
+514 
-528 NDTVATDEDTAVTI
+528 
-542 DVLANDS
+542 
-549 DPENDTLTI
+549 
-558 TAASVPAEQG
+558 
-568 TVTIVD
+568 
-574 GKLVFTPAENFN
+574 
-586 GDASISYT
+586 
-594 ISDGQLTDD
+594 
-603 ATVAVTV
+603 
-610 NPAND
+610 
-615 APVAVNDAVS
+615 
-625 TDEDTAVTIDVLAND
+625 
-640 SDPENDQLTITN
+640 
-652 ASVPAEQG
+652 
-660 TVTIVDGKLVFT
+660 
-672 PAENFNGDATISYTI
+672 
-687 SDGQLSD
+687 
-694 DATVAVT
+694 
-701 VNPVND
+701 
-707 APVAVNDTVATDE
+707 TDE

-806 TVSTDE
+806 TV
-812 DTAVTIDVLAND
+812 A
-824 SDPENDTLIITAA
+824 
-837 SVPAEQGTVTIVDG
+837 
-851 KLVFTPAENFNGD
+851 
-864 ATISYTISDGQLT
+864 
-877 DDATVAVTVNPV
+877 
-889 NDAPVAV
+889 
-896 DDTVT
+896 

-928 ASVPAEQGTVAIVDG
+928 ASVPAEQGTVA
-943 KLVFTPAENFNGDAT
+943 
-958 ISYTV
+958 
-963 SDGELTDDATVA
+963 
-975 VTVNPVNDA
+975 
-984 PVAVNDTVS
+984 
-993 TDEDTAVTIDVLAN
+993 
-1007 DSDPENDQL
+1007 
-1016 TITNASVPAEQGTV
+1016 
-1030 TIVDGKLVFTPAEN
+1030 
-1044 FNGDATISYT
+1044 
-1054 ISDGQLS
+1054 
-1061 DDATVAVTVNPVN
+1061 
-1074 DAPVAVNDAV
+1074 
-1084 STDEDTAV
+1084 
-1092 TIDVLANDSDP
+1092 
-1103 ENDQLTITNA
+1103 
-1113 SVPAEQGTVAIVD
+1113 
-1126 GKLVFTPAE
+1126 
-1135 NFNGD
+1135 
-1140 ATISYT
+1140 
-1146 ISDGELTDDATVAVT
+1146 
-1161 VNPVNDAP
+1161 
-1169 VAVNDTVATDEDTA
+1169 
-1183 VTIDVLANDSDP
+1183 
-1195 ENDQLTITNASVPAE
+1195 
-1210 QGTVTIVDGKLVF
+1210 
-1223 TPAENFNGDATISY
+1223 
-1237 TISDGQLTDDATV
+1237 
-1250 AVTVNPVNDAP
+1250 
-1261 VAVNDTV
+1261 
-1268 STDEDTAV
+1268 
-1276 TIDVL
+1276 
-1281 ANDSDPENDQLTIT
+1281 
-1295 NASVPA
+1295 
-1301 EQGTVTIVDGKLVFT
+1301 
-1316 PAENFNGDA
+1316 
-1325 TISYTISD
+1325 
-1333 GQLSDDA
+1333 
-1340 TVAVTVNSVNDAPV
+1340 
-1354 AVNDTVSTDEDTAVT
+1354 
-1369 IDVLANDSDPEN
+1369 
-1381 DTLTITAA
+1381 
-1389 SVPAEQGTVAIV
+1389 
-1401 DGKLVFT
+1401 
-1408 PAENFNG
+1408 
-1415 DATISYT
+1415 
-1422 ISDGELSDDATVAVT
+1422 
-1437 VNPANDAPVAVND
+1437 
-1450 AVSTDEDT
+1450 
-1458 AVTIDVLAN
+1458 
-1467 DSDPENDTLT
+1467 
-1477 ITAASVPAEQGTV
+1477 
-1490 TIVDGKLVFTP
+1490 
-1501 AENFNGDA
+1501 
-1509 TISYTI
+1509 
-1515 SDGQLTD
+1515 
-1522 DATVAV
+1522 
-1528 TVNPVNDAPV
+1528 
-1538 AVNDAVSTDEDT
+1538 
-1550 AVTID
+1550 
-1555 VLANDSD
+1555 
-1562 PENDTLTI
+1562 
-1570 TAVSV
+1570 
-1575 PAEQGTVTIVDGKLV
+1575 
-1590 FTPAENFN
+1590 
-1598 GDATISYTISDGQLS
+1598 
-1613 DDATVA
+1613 
-1619 VTVNPVNDAPVAVN
+1619 
-1633 DAVSTDEDTAVTID
+1633 
-1647 VLANDSDPE
+1647 
-1656 NDTLTITAAS
+1656 
-1666 VPAEQGTVTIVDGK
+1666 IVDGK

-1813 VAVNDAVSTDEDTAV
+1813 VAVDDTVATDEDTAV

-1888 SDDATV
+1888 TDDSTV

-1908 NDTVSTD
+1908 NDTVATD
-1915 EDTAVTID
+1915 EDTTVTID

-1930 PENDTLT
+1930 PENDQLT
-1937 ITAASVPA
+1937 ITNASVPA

-1950 TIVDGKLVFTP
+1950 AIVDGKLVFTP

-1980 TDDATVAVTVNP
+1980 TNDATVAVTVNP
-1992 VNDAPVAVDDTVA
+1992 VNDAP
-2005 TDEDTAVTID
+2005 TID
-2015 VLANDSDPEND
+2015 VTAVDSVTEDAVSTDTVVATLVVADTDTPADQLTVQLENNDDGYFVLDGDQVKLTDKGVEAVNND
-2026 TLTITAASV
+2026 QLDLNSLTVTASV
-2035 PAEQG
+2035 
-2040 TVTIVDGKLV
+2040 
-2050 FTPAENFNGD
+2050 
-2060 ATISYTISDG
+2060 SDG
-2070 QLTDDATVAVTVNPV
+2070 VNPKATDTDSLDVVRV
-2085 NDAPVAVNDTV
+2085 NDAPTIDVTAIDSVTEDAV
-2096 STDEDTAVT
+2096 STDTVVATLVVADTDTPADQLTVQLENNTDGYFVLDGDQVKLTDKGVEAVNNDQLDLNSLSVTASVSDGVNPKATDTDSLDVVRVNDAPT
-2105 IDVLANDS
+2105 IDV
-2113 DPENDTLTITAASVP
+2113 TA
-2128 AEQGTVAI
+2128 
-2136 VDGKLLFTPAENF
+2136 VD
-2149 NGDATISYTIS
+2149 
-2160 DGQLTDDA
+2160 
-2168 TVAVTVNPVNDTI
+2168 
-2181 SDEDTR
+2181 
-2187 LLSTYCNDSD
+2187 
-2197 PENDG
+2197 